1 MGRGELSGF
10 VAGLLVGAMVMVLAG
25 GAVPG
30 SAEDP
35 VVTRSFLEA
44 SFTWQRVPLVGGEV
58 AVELRPGGELV
69 VAEVGEDFTLKITP
83 QQGSFLELPGFEER
97 DIRLTGVRLGRA
109 YMWLGEEPIRI
120 TFSGKG
126 RAYFRRGK
134 VE

>member
-1 MGRGELSGF
+1 MGRGALSGF
-10 VAGLLVGAMVMVLAG
+10 VAGLLIGVASVVLTS

-35 VVTRSFLEA
+35 VVTRSYLES
-44 SFTWQRVPLVGGEV
+44 SFTWQRVPLMGEEV

-69 VAEVGEDFTLKITP
+69 VAEAGENFTLKITP
-83 QQGSFLELPGFEER
+83 QEGSFLELPGFEER

-120 TFSGKG
+120 TFAGKG